1 MHSRTKAPVPTPVV
15 TGLVEHHLG
24 APVAG
29 VDELADGTYNAAYRV
44 ALADGAQ
51 VVVKVAPPDDLP
63 RLAYE
68 HALMRSEVSYYARA
82 AGRAPVPAVLAEDFT
97 RRLID
102 RDVIVLSFLDGA
114 PLQRI
119 GSDLTPQGLTAVRA
133 ELGTAVARLHEV
145 RGESFGYDR
154 PGDRDSLRGD
164 TWSEAFS
171 RIWDA
176 AVSDIVRYRVRIG
189 PSEELL
195 RSTVRRHSALLD
207 EVSEPTLVHFDL
219 WDGNVFA
226 AHDGDAA
233 RLTGLIDGERMF
245 WGDPLA
251 ELVSTSLFREPA
263 EDVAFNVAYAR
274 AGGREW
280 TFDEDQ
286 RTRLA
291 LYDAYLCMLMLAE
304 AVPRGYRG
312 MDAVMSQRFIRR
324 RLRTTLRR
332 LHS

>member
-1 MHSRTKAPVPTPVV
+1 MHSRTKVPVPTPVV
-15 TGLVEHHLG
+15 ATLVEQHLG
-24 APVAG
+24 VSAAG
-29 VDELADGTYNAAYRV
+29 VDELADGMYNAAYRV
-44 ALADGAQ
+44 GLQNGGQ

-63 RLAYE
+63 RLGYE
-68 HALMRSEVSYYARA
+68 DALMRSEVSYYAHA

-102 RDVIVLSFLDGA
+102 RDVIFLSFLDGA

-119 GSDLTPQGLTAVRA
+119 GRDLTDLGRATVRA

-154 PGDRDSLRGD
+154 PDDRDALQGD
-164 TWSEAFS
+164 TWGEAFG
-171 RIWDA
+171 RMWDA
-176 AVSDIVRYRVRIG
+176 VVSDVMRYRVRIG
-189 PSEELL
+189 PTEELL
-195 RSTVRRHSALLD
+195 RSTVRRHRALLD
-207 EVSEPTLVHFDL
+207 KVSAPALVHFDL

-226 AHDGDAA
+226 AQDGDSA

-251 ELVSTSLFREPA
+251 ELVSTSLFRDPA
-263 EDVAFNVAYAR
+263 KDVAFNVAYAR

-280 TFDEDQ
+280 AFDEDQ

-291 LYDAYLCMLMLAE
+291 LYDAYVCMLMLAE

-312 MDAVMSQRFIRR
+312 MGAAMSRRFVRG
-324 RLRTTLRR
+324 RLRATLRR

>member
-15 TGLVEHHLG
+15 TALVEQHLG
-24 APVAG
+24 VPVAG
-29 VDELADGTYNAAYRV
+29 VDELADGMYNAAYRV
-44 ALADGAQ
+44 ALDDGTQ

-63 RLAYE
+63 RLGYE
-68 HALMRSEVSYYARA
+68 DGLMRSEVSYYAHA
-82 AGRAPVPAVLAEDFT
+82 AGRAPVPEVLAEDFT

-102 RDVIVLSFLDGA
+102 RDVILLSFLDGA

-119 GSDLTPQGLTAVRA
+119 GRDLTALGRATVRA

-154 PGDRDSLRGD
+154 PDGDSLQGD
-164 TWSEAFS
+164 TWSEAFG

-176 AVSDIVRYRVRIG
+176 AVADVIRYRVRIG

-195 RSTVRRHSALLD
+195 RSTVRRHRALLD
-207 EVSEPTLVHFDL
+207 EVSEPALVHFDL

-226 AHDGDAA
+226 DHDGDSA

-251 ELVSTSLFREPA
+251 ELVSTSLFSDPVK
-263 EDVAFNVAYAR
+263 DVAFNVAYAR

-286 RTRLA
+286 RTRMA

-312 MDAVMSQRFIRR
+312 INAAMSQRFVRG
-324 RLRTTLRR
+324 RLRATLRR